1 MTQPTQTDLDTREEW
16 NQLIRV
22 TRELKALA
30 APVRLKILLQFETQ
44 KFHTSV
50 ARLAETI
57 DESVATTSLHLMRA
71 TEDGLLDRPN
81 RGQFVLTE
89 KGKWWLKVIRER
101 ERLF

>member
-1 MTQPTQTDLDTREEW
+1 MTEPTHIDFRTDDWDELV
-16 NQLIRV
+16 RV

-30 APVRLKILLQFETQ
+30 APVRLKILLQFEPQ
-44 KFHTSV
+44 KLRASV
-50 ARLAETI
+50 ARLAEEV

-89 KGKWWLKVIRER
+89 KGKWWLRVIRDR